1 MTPARVLL
9 VLAAVTLG
17 LGLTGPCM
25 TITPHFG
32 AYDGWVRLLTDAQFT
47 DPKRFSILSGIRAL
61 FDQRQAGIAALLLL
75 FSVCFP
81 AAKLCVMGYA
91 EAAGRGGPALTL
103 AHHAG
108 KFSMLDVFVVGV
120 LVVVLK
126 GIPGETQ
133 VALGWGLYAFAAS
146 VLLSLI
152 AGFLLERRT
161 AGHRPS
167 VASGPGPAV

>member
-1 MTPARVLL
+1 MIWTRVLL
-9 VLAAVTLG
+9 VLAAATLG

-32 AYDGWVRLLTDAQFT
+32 VYDGWVRLLTDAQYT
-47 DPKRFSILSGIRAL
+47 APKSFSILTGIKAL
-61 FDQRQAGIAALLLL
+61 DDQGQAGIATLLFV

-91 EAAGRGGPALTL
+91 AASVHGRGRGRVLAI

-126 GIPGETQ
+126 GIPGETR
-133 VALGWGLYAFAAS
+133 VTIGWGLYAFAAS
-146 VLLSLI
+146 VLLALV
-152 AGFLLERRT
+152 AGFLLERR
-161 AGHRPS
+161 
-167 VASGPGPAV
+167 